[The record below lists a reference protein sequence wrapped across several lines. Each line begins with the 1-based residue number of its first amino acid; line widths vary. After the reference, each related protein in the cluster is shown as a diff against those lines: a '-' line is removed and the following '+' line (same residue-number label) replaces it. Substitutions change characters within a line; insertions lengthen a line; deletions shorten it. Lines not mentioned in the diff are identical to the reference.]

1 MAAMYS
7 AEEVFGTTNIV
18 ACIKRKKKKGPK
30 RKKKRKIIYCLGLHP
45 EVVLFYF
52 TFFDLQESAGRAV
65 SKSACGVC

>member
-18 ACIKRKKKKGPK
+18 ACIKRKKKRTKK
-30 RKKKRKIIYCLGLHP
+30 KKKRKIIYCLGLHP